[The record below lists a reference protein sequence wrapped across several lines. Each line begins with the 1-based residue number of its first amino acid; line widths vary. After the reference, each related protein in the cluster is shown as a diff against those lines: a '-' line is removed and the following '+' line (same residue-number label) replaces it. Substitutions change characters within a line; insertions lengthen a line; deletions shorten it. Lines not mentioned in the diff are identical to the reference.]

1 MQIKGQQ
8 VSRLISFGQYIG
20 VVLRHQS
27 MEFRIRGAKLGETGD
42 LGSLGYVMAVLQVL
56 GFAVRGLCVY
66 WHLRAAPYCEA
77 CGKYLK
83 KQSSTTRYT
92 NDTEKLQY
100 VYSGLLAELQKGS
113 SPVAIQLLSGF
124 GTPTL
129 LKGMKLNIE
138 LKLWKCVTCP
148 EEFFEAAVNQWNG
161 KDWKAIS
168 ELHVR
173 DYLPRG

>member
-1 MQIKGQQ
+1 VIPVGALLSGFAAASGYYFGAKLFHHQPTRLLLCNMISVAITTYFLLNYLNYSLMQIKGQQ

-92 NDTEKLQY
+92 NDTEKL
-100 VYSGLLAELQKGS
+100 S
-113 SPVAIQLLSGF
+113 SL
-124 GTPTL
+124 
-129 LKGMKLNIE
+129 
-138 LKLWKCVTCP
+138 
-148 EEFFEAAVNQWNG
+148 
-161 KDWKAIS
+161 IS
-168 ELHVR
+168 TGPL
-173 DYLPRG
+173 